1 MTQEQ
6 TSTIKFN
13 VGGKLYEVSKSL
25 LKRFPDTLLAQKA
38 SDESETP
45 IFIDRDPDRFAYCLD
60 YMRDGGKLHLPEVIT
75 KSSILQ
81 ELGYF
86 GFGDIDE
93 SLIND
98 ETSKLTSTRLNDVVL
113 RAHQKVAKMQ
123 QEYAKLGVKLRLEK
137 IALICLQK
145 SVESCENEVTAKS
158 SPWSY
163 QGKKVES
170 WVPCHLDGIKYF
182 RECCSKLGM
191 EVLDTQPGLVRFRKL
206 SSSNP
211 TEERSDDEDE
221 GYTTETSS

>member
-25 LKRFPDTLLAQKA
+25 LKRFPDTLLGQKA

-81 ELGYF
+81 ELRYF

-123 QEYAKLGVKLRLEK
+123 QEYADLGVKLRYEK
-137 IALICLQK
+137 IALICLQE
-145 SVESCENEVTAKS
+145 SVEGCENEVT
-158 SPWSY
+158 
-163 QGKKVES
+163 VES
-170 WVPCHLDGIKYF
+170 STWKFLGKEVGTTSSSQIDKEKYF
-182 RECCSKLGM
+182 RECSSKLGM
-191 EVLDTQPGLVRFRKL
+191 ELLEARRGLVRFRKL
-206 SSSNP
+206 SWSKPPEESS
-211 TEERSDDEDE
+211 EAAGS
-221 GYTTETSS
+221 